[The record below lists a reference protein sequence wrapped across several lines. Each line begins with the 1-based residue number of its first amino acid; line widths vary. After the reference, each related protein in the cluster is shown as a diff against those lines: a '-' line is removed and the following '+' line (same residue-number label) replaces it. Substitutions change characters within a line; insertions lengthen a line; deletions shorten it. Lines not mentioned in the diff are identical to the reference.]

1 MPHPPF
7 PGAEAIRSSLHGADA
22 IVDVRSPAEYARG
35 HIAGAVNVPLFSDGE
50 RAEVGIIYKQQGKQP
65 AIDRGL
71 DLVGAKLA
79 PFVSAFAPYRS
90 SRLLIYCAR
99 GGMRSRSVAALLG
112 SLGYRVDTLP
122 GGYKAYRN
130 YLLAEL
136 ERLVPPRLIVIH
148 GGTGVGKTLLLR
160 RLENAL
166 DLEDLAQHRSSLF
179 GGVNLHPRTQQQFE
193 AELLRALE
201 GLDAARPVW
210 VEGESRK
217 VGNVTL
223 PESLRLAMKAAP
235 CVLVTAPLETRVTR
249 IIAEYAGTGGAMAPE
264 ILAGLGAAL
273 RQLTPFFG
281 KRRTEQLLALLHA
294 GDLRPLVRTLLE
306 EHYDPRYA
314 HAMRNYQ
321 YLATLSSEDLDAAVA
336 ALRKIT
342 AQPPL
347 QAPATGREQRRTAYG
362 QPLASGA
369 RLALP

>member
-1 MPHPPF
+1 MPHPHP
-7 PGAEAIRSSLHGADA
+7 PGAEAIRALLHGADA
-22 IVDVRSPAEYARG
+22 IVDVRAPVEYARG
-35 HIAGAVNVPLFSDGE
+35 HIAGAVNIPLFSDGE

-79 PFVSAFAPYRS
+79 PFVNAFAPYRNG
-90 SRLLIYCAR
+90 RVLIYCAR
-99 GGMRSRSVAALLG
+99 GGMRSRSVVALLN
-112 SLGYRVDTLP
+112 SLGYRAEALP

-130 YLLAEL
+130 HLLAEL

-148 GGTGVGKTLLLR
+148 GGTGVGKTPLLR

-179 GGVNLHPRTQQQFE
+179 GGVNLQPRTQQQFE

-201 GLDAARPVW
+201 GLDFTRPVW

-223 PESLRLAMKAAP
+223 PEGLRLAMKAAP
-235 CVLVTAPLETRVTR
+235 CVLVTAPLETRITR
-249 IIAEYAGTGGAMAPE
+249 IIAEYAGAGGAVTPE
-264 ILAGLGAAL
+264 TLAGLEAAL
-273 RQLTPFFG
+273 RKLTPFFG
-281 KRRTEQLLALLHA
+281 KTRTEQLLALLHA
-294 GDLRPLVRTLLE
+294 GDLRPLVRMLLE

-321 YLATLSSEDLDAAVA
+321 YMATLSSEDLDTAAAV
-336 ALRKIT
+336 LRGLT
-342 AQPPL
+342 SGPLL
-347 QAPATGREQRRTAYG
+347 QAPTAELKQERPAY
-362 QPLASGA
+362 
-369 RLALP
+369 R

>member
-1 MPHPPF
+1 MPHPQP
-7 PGAEAIRSSLHGADA
+7 PGAEAIRALLHGTDA

-50 RAEVGIIYKQQGKQP
+50 RAEVGIVYKQQGKP
-65 AIDRGL
+65 SAIERGL
-71 DLVGAKLA
+71 DLVGAKLTT
-79 PFVSAFAPYRS
+79 FISAFTPYRS
-90 SRLLIYCAR
+90 GRLLIYCAR

-130 YLLAEL
+130 FLLAEL
-136 ERLVPPRLIVIH
+136 ERLVPPRMIVIH

-160 RLENAL
+160 RLENTL

-179 GGVNLHPRTQQQFE
+179 GGVNLKPRTQQQFE

-201 GLDAARPVW
+201 RLDLAYPVW

-235 CVLVTAPLETRVTR
+235 CVLVTASLETRVRR
-249 IIAEYAGTGGAMAPE
+249 IIAEYAGSGGTVAPE
-264 ILAGLGAAL
+264 ALAALEAAL
-273 RQLTPFFG
+273 RKLTPFFG
-281 KRRTEQLLALLHA
+281 KARMEQLLGLLHA

-314 HAMRNYQ
+314 HAMRHYQ
-321 YLATLSSEDLDAAVA
+321 YLATISSEDLDAAAA
-336 ALRKIT
+336 ALRRLVRMPRLAST
-342 AQPPL
+342 AQPGPGRSSAFPPGESKVSPL
-347 QAPATGREQRRTAYG
+347 IA
-362 QPLASGA
+362 
-369 RLALP
+369 